1 MKQKTVFVFSAI
13 VLLAVFIAAVLFA
26 TARKGADDTALPAEK
41 RALLVRPHAPAHG
54 RAEARVELVEF
65 FDPACETCAAFY
77 PMVKALIAKSP
88 DQIRLVLRYA
98 PFHPGSDG
106 VVALLEASRRQNRF
120 WPTLERLFA
129 TQARW
134 SPNHA
139 PQMALVWSQLDGLG
153 LDLDQLQRDMADPEV
168 VRRIT
173 QDLDDASRLGVTMTP
188 EYFVNGR
195 PLPSFGYEQ
204 LEALVRSELAKAGG

>member
-1 MKQKTVFVFSAI
+1 MKQKTLFVVSAI
-13 VLLAVFIAAVLFA
+13 VLLVVFIAAALYV
-26 TARKGADDTALPAEK
+26 TAGKEDESTALPAEQ

-77 PMVKALIAKSP
+77 PMVKRLIEKSP
-88 DQIRLVLRYA
+88 DEIRLVLRYA

-106 VVALLEASRRQNRF
+106 VVALLDASRKQNKF

-134 SPNHA
+134 SPNHT
-139 PQMALVWSQLDGLG
+139 PQMALVWAQLDGLG
-153 LDLDQLQRDMADPEV
+153 LDLDQLQQDMANPEV
-168 VRRIT
+168 SRRIA
-173 QDLDDASRLGVTMTP
+173 QDLDDARRLNVTMTP

-195 PLPSFGYEQ
+195 PLPSFGYEE
-204 LEALVRSELAKAGG
+204 LETLVNAELSKARR